1 MTKLCSLILAL
12 VSILAFSC
20 KPEPVNHGIIQLLS
34 AFAGD
39 ISLNTGSVTANIP
52 AETYFTL
59 EFSSEVDSS
68 SVSPAISLSKNDG
81 TLVSYSFTC
90 SRDKKTISIIPA
102 NNLAYLSDYKLIVGA
117 TLKGAS
123 EESFAGMVFQLT
135 TAAGKLR
142 LKNITLNAIPFI
154 TVKPLQ
160 NIDFNKI
167 VIIAEFS
174 DELKAN
180 DYLPFFTFSGKPLT
194 AALSSDHKSVTFTNT
209 LPLAGYSKYYFNISS
224 NLTAQSGYAF
234 DGFSNSFYTVMDS
247 TDKFT
252 RISDDELL
260 DLVQRQTFRYFWDF
274 GHPSCGLARER
285 NTSEDLVTIGGSGFG
300 VMSLIVGMERGYI
313 SRNDGLERLSV
324 ILNFLES
331 CDRFHG
337 AWPHWINGVTG
348 KTIPFSPLDDGGDLV
363 ETAFLI
369 QGLLTMRAYLLPDVL
384 GEALLIS
391 KISNL
396 WETIEWDWFTRGENV
411 LYWHWS
417 PKNNFS
423 LNHKITGYNETLI
436 TYILAASSP
445 THPITSTVYHSGY
458 ASNGSIRNGN
468 QYFGIV
474 LPLGPDYGGPLFF
487 THYSFLG
494 LDPRNLSDRYASYWV
509 QNVNHTL
516 INRQYCVVNPK
527 KYPGYSPD
535 CWGLTA
541 SDNQSGYSAHSPTND
556 LGVITPTAAI
566 SSLPYTPAQ
575 SMDAIRHF
583 YYKLGDKLWGP
594 YGFYDAFNVS
604 SGWWANSYLAI
615 DQGPEIVMIEN
626 FRSGLLWNLFMS
638 SPEIRSGLLKLDFTY

>member
-1 MTKLCSLILAL
+1 
-12 VSILAFSC
+12 
-20 KPEPVNHGIIQLLS
+20 
-34 AFAGD
+34 
-39 ISLNTGSVTANIP
+39 
-52 AETYFTL
+52 
-59 EFSSEVDSS
+59 
-68 SVSPAISLSKNDG
+68 
-81 TLVSYSFTC
+81 
-90 SRDKKTISIIPA
+90 
-102 NNLAYLSDYKLIVGA
+102 
-117 TLKGAS
+117 
-123 EESFAGMVFQLT
+123 
-135 TAAGKLR
+135 
-142 LKNITLNAIPFI
+142 
-154 TVKPLQ
+154 
-160 NIDFNKI
+160 
-167 VIIAEFS
+167 
-174 DELKAN
+174 
-180 DYLPFFTFSGKPLT
+180 
-194 AALSSDHKSVTFTNT
+194 
-209 LPLAGYSKYYFNISS
+209 
-224 NLTAQSGYAF
+224 
-234 DGFSNSFYTVMDS
+234 MDS

-252 RISDDELL
+252 RISDDALL
-260 DLVQRQTFRYFWDF
+260 DLIQRQTFRYFWDF

-300 VMSLIVGMERGYI
+300 VMSLIAGMERGYI
-313 SRNDGLERLSV
+313 SRNDGLQRLSV

-369 QGLLTMRAYLLPDVL
+369 QGLLTMRAYLLPDVP

-391 KISNL
+391 KISHL
-396 WETIEWDWFTRGENV
+396 WETVEWDWFTRGENV

-417 PKNNFS
+417 PNNNFS

-445 THPITSTVYHSGY
+445 THSITSTVYHSGY

-527 KYPGYSPD
+527 NYPGYSPD

-566 SSLPYTPAQ
+566 SSLPYTPEQ

-638 SPEIRSGLLKLDFTY
+638 SPEIRSGLLKLGFTF